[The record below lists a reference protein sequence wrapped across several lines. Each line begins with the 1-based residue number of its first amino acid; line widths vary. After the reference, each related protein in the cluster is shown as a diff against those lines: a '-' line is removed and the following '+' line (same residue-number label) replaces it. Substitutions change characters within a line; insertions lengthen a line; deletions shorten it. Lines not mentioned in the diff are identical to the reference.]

1 MPEEHARIS
10 PSSFKRIRLCPA
22 SLHFAQNFPNESSSA
37 AERGTA
43 MHEAVELG
51 LDLDLPEPGTTMSN
65 GYTITLNDHE
75 DVEFVVDW
83 VMDQGFDRIWLEERL
98 PVGAG
103 LGLNDPDICWG
114 TSDIN
119 ATKIEEGDTLPTL
132 YVCDAKFGYVD
143 VQAENNDQ
151 ALLYMVGA
159 LHVHGHEFAR
169 VRNVILQ
176 PRAGGIKQA
185 QVQMSEI
192 PGIIEEARKII
203 ATAQSDDAPF
213 NPGEDQCRF
222 CPASGAC
229 EAQIKHVLEEDF
241 GDLVEDKALIGVPN
255 ERLAEILEIEKS
267 IRQALDNVRSQA
279 IQRIQSGQKLPG
291 WKVVPGQSRARYI
304 DEDDV
309 ITLLETKGH
318 DLDEVAP
325 RKAPTQTLLKKL
337 VGKDEVE
344 KLVERPEGKPT
355 LARSTDP
362 RSSAGGDFEVI
373 DD

>member
-1 MPEEHARIS
+1 MPEFHAKIS
-10 PSSFKRIRLCPA
+10 PSAFKRIRLCPA
-22 SLHFAQNFPNESSSA
+22 SFKFAQQFPNESSSA

-43 MHEAVELG
+43 MHEAVEMG
-51 LDLDLPEPGTTMSN
+51 LDMELPEPNTTMSN
-65 GYTITLNDHE
+65 GYTINLNDHE
-75 DVEFVVDW
+75 DVEFVVNW

-103 LGLNDPDICWG
+103 LGLNDPDSCWG

-119 ATKIEEGDTLPTL
+119 GTKVEEGDTLPTL

-159 LHVHGHEFAR
+159 LHKHGTDFAR

-176 PRAGGIKQA
+176 PRAGGVKSA
-185 QVQMSEI
+185 QVQMSEV
-192 PGIIEEARKII
+192 PGIITEARKII
-203 ATAQSDDAPF
+203 AAANSDDAEF
-213 NPGEDQCRF
+213 NPGGDQCRF

-229 EAQIKHVLEEDF
+229 PAQLSHVIEQDF
-241 GDLVEDKALIGVPN
+241 GDLSEPDLAGVSN
-255 ERLAEILEIEKS
+255 DRLAEVLEIEKT
-267 IRQALDNVRSQA
+267 IRQALDRVRSQA
-279 IQRIQSGQKLPG
+279 IQRIQAGQKLPG

-304 DEDDV
+304 DESDV
-309 ITLLETKGH
+309 ITLLDTNGF

-344 KLVERPEGKPT
+344 KLVERPEGKPA
-355 LARSTDP
+355 LARASDA
-362 RSSAGGDFEVI
+362 RASVGGDFDVI

>member
-1 MPEEHARIS
+1 MPDEHARIS

-22 SLHFAQNFPNESSSA
+22 SFKFADQFPNESSSA

-51 LDLDLPEPGTTMSN
+51 LDLALPEPNTTMSN
-65 GYTITLNDHE
+65 GYTINLNDHE

-83 VMDQGFDRIWLEERL
+83 VMDQGFDRVWLEERL

-103 LGLNDPDICWG
+103 LGLNNPDICWG
-114 TSDIN
+114 TSDII
-119 ATKIEEGDTLPTL
+119 ATKVEDGDTLPTL

-151 ALLYMVGA
+151 ALLYMIGA
-159 LHVHGHEFAR
+159 LHVHGYDFAR

-176 PRAGGIKQA
+176 PRAGGVKQA
-185 QVQMSEI
+185 TVQISEVE
-192 PGIIEEARKII
+192 GIIGEARKAI
-203 ATAQSDDAPF
+203 ALAQSDDAPF

-229 EAQIKHVLEEDF
+229 PAQIENVLKNDS
-241 GDLVEDKALIGVPN
+241 GDLTEPDLTGVSN
-255 ERLAEILEIEKS
+255 ERLAEILDLEKT
-267 IRQALDNVRSQA
+267 IRQALNSVRSQA
-279 IQRIQSGQKLPG
+279 IQRMQAGQSIPG
-291 WKVVPGQSRARYI
+291 WKVVPGQSWARYI
-304 DEDDV
+304 DESDV
-309 ITLLETKGH
+309 ITLLESRGH

-362 RSSAGGDFEVI
+362 RGAAGGDFEVI
-373 DD
+373 ED